1 MSNAVLTSKTEESK
15 TESKTEVK
23 NIGNVIGLKCR
34 ECGKEYPAAIQNTCY
49 ECFGPLEVDYDWD
62 YITNNIKKDKIE
74 NGPKSI
80 WRYSDLLPIFPGSK
94 IIDLGAG
101 FNKLHRAE
109 NLGNIIGLK
118 ELYIIDESVNPT
130 NSFKDRVTSVA
141 ISKALEFG
149 VSAVGCAS
157 TGNLAASVAAHAAK
171 AGLPAYIFIPS
182 TIEIGKIVQ
191 MLSYGP
197 NVIAVDGNYDDANR
211 LASEVADYHE
221 NWAFVNIN
229 IRPYYT
235 EGSKTLA
242 YETSEQLKWE
252 VPDHIVAPMASG
264 ALICAISRGYKDL
277 ERIGFVE
284 GSNIKYSG
292 AQPLN
297 CSPISTAV
305 MNNSDIVPIRDFET
319 IAHSLAI
326 GNPADGYYAKE
337 LILNSGGFAASPPDQ
352 EIIDA
357 IHLLARTEG
366 IFTEPAGGTTIAG
379 LKILVE
385 NGYIDKDERVVAYVT
400 GNGLKA
406 QNTLIDSLNKPTKI
420 KPNLSEFEKLIK
432 N

>member
-1 MSNAVLTSKTEESK
+1 MSNVITSYKAYT
-15 TESKTEVK
+15 K

-34 ECGKEYPAAIQNTCY
+34 ECEAEYPAEIQNTCY
-49 ECFGPLEVDYDWD
+49 KCFGPLEVNYDWN
-62 YITNNIKKDKIE
+62 YITKNISKDKI
-74 NGPKSI
+74 NKGPKSI
-80 WRYSDLLPIFPGSK
+80 WRYADLLPVFPGSK
-94 IIDLGAG
+94 VIDLGAG
-101 FNKLHRAE
+101 FNKLHRAK
-109 NLGNIIGLK
+109 NLGDIIGL
-118 ELYIIDESVNPT
+118 EQLYILDESVNPT

-141 ISKALEFG
+141 ISKAIEFG

-191 MLSYGP
+191 MLIYGP
-197 NVIAVDGNYDDANR
+197 NVIAVEGNYDDANR
-211 LASEVADYHE
+211 LASEVADSHPD
-221 NWAFVNIN
+221 WAFVNIN

-242 YETSEQLKWE
+242 YETAEQLGWE
-252 VPDHIVAPMASG
+252 VPNHVVAPMASG
-264 ALICAISRGYKDL
+264 ALLCAISRGYKDL
-277 ERIGFVE
+277 ERIGFTE
-284 GSNIKYSG
+284 TAGIRYSG
-292 AQPLN
+292 AQPFN

-305 MNNSDIVPIRDFET
+305 QNNTDIIPIRDFET
-319 IAHSLAI
+319 VAHSLAI

-337 LILNSGGFAASPPDQ
+337 VILNSGGYAASPSDP

-357 IHLLARTEG
+357 IHLLAKTEG

-400 GNGLKA
+400 GNGLKT
-406 QNTLIDSLNKPTKI
+406 QDTILNSLKYPSIIKPTL
-420 KPNLSEFEKLIK
+420 NEFENYINENLR
-432 N
+432 